1 MRSRLSTLACVVV
14 LVAATLALAA
24 GRPIASLGHETAEAT
39 AGMTVSSSPGLV
51 DSIRRHPS
59 ASKVA
64 LKSGAVGD
72 RAHHHNE
79 SQSSPTTA
87 DERPDRVMLLDGSDR
102 WRSLLLGAPPL
113 LP

>member
-1 MRSRLSTLACVVV
+1 MRSRLSALACVVA

-24 GRPIASLGHETAEAT
+24 VRPTAELGPETAEAT
-39 AGMTVSSSPGLV
+39 AGMTVSSSPGLI
-51 DSIRRHPS
+51 DSIRRYRS

-64 LKSGAVGD
+64 LKSGALGD
-72 RAHHHNE
+72 WAHHHAE
-79 SQSSPTTA
+79 SQSSPTAA
-87 DERPDRVMLLDGSDR
+87 DERPDRIMLLDGSDR